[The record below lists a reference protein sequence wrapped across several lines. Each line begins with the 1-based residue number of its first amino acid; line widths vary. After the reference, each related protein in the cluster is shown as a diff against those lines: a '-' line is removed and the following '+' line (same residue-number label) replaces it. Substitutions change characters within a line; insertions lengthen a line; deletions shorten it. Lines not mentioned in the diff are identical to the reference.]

1 MKIVNAEATL
11 HKILGNVY
19 IECVG
24 FFYFFQLYEYGF
36 QYFDEVGNGD
46 ALHPQNGDA
55 LFMLA
60 I

>member
-1 MKIVNAEATL
+1 M
-11 HKILGNVY
+11 
-19 IECVG
+19 CC

-36 QYFDEVGNGD
+36 QYLYQSLQVGNGE
-46 ALHPQNGDA
+46 ALHAQNGDA